1 MSGMMGYY
9 FRPQVTHFIIL
20 FVERS
25 GSTYLATMLDS
36 HPQIHA
42 LREQFA
48 VLKQEGKN
56 AGEQLE
62 WADGFYT
69 PPWIG
74 KTNALGFKTKYV
86 DILDPDGFAQL
97 LIKHKAKIIVLLRQ
111 NAVKAVISTI
121 NAKRLYEKTGNW
133 NLLKETDRRSAVEID
148 PVEFEQLLQLRA
160 QWDHEIISYTE
171 KLPLPQLILNYE
183 EMLTDK
189 NAFTNR
195 VYSFLNVEHILTEGT
210 TLKNTKDNLREA
222 VANFEELRARY
233 AGTAYQ
239 SMFDEVLV
247 DES

>member
-1 MSGMMGYY
+1 MSGIFGYY
-9 FRPQVTHFIIL
+9 FRPQVTRFIIL

-48 VLKQEGKN
+48 VLKQEGKTSSQ
-56 AGEQLE
+56 QLE

-69 PPWIG
+69 PPWTG
-74 KTNALGFKTKYV
+74 KTSALGFKTKYV
-86 DILDPDGFAQL
+86 DILDTDGFAQV
-97 LIKHKAKIIVLLRQ
+97 LIKHKTRIIVLLRQ

-148 PVEFEQLLQLRA
+148 PIEFEQLLQLRA
-160 QWDHEIISYTE
+160 QWDQEIISYAE

-189 NAFTNR
+189 NAFINR

-233 AGTAYQ
+233 AGTVYQ
-239 SMFDEVLV
+239 PMFDEVLV
-247 DES
+247 NES